1 MIEYH
6 WTEKLRGNLS
16 NNLHPDMLTAKG
28 YRSPFVGRVKGM
40 LTHDEQIPMWLK
52 FDRTYVYAYIQK
64 KIINA
69 LGITTKQELIDVVSQ
84 AWDTI

>member
-16 NNLHPDMLTAKG
+16 NNLHPDMLTTKG
-28 YRSPFVGRVKGM
+28 YRSPFVGRTKGM
-40 LTHDEQIPMWLK
+40 LTHDTAKSMWLK

-64 KIINA
+64 KVIKA
-69 LGITTKQELIDVVSQ
+69 LGITSKQELINIVSE
-84 AWDTI
+84 AWDTN